1 MSLSKL
7 AKKTAQTAKNIGE
20 TLRTAFRGKITLVVS
35 SEPIQR
41 VQLSGLADETL
52 QDLEHL
58 QEYGFAS
65 HPPTARRRQPLRL

>member
-7 AKKTAQTAKNIGE
+7 AKKTAQTAKNIG
-20 TLRTAFRGKITLVVS
+20 
-35 SEPIQR
+35 
-41 VQLSGLADETL
+41 ETL